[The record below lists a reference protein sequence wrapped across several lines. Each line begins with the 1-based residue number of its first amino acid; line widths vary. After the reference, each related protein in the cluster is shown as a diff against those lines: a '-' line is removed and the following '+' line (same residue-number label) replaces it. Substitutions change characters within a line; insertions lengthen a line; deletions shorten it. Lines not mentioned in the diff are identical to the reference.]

1 MKPMHCFTKSVNLI
15 IAASIIAMSLN
26 IPAAN
31 ATMVGSDAAIDHA
44 TVQQEP
50 SLAQDSVNREA
61 VKAKLLTLGVDPIQ
75 VQARVDALS
84 VTEAQKLAQNL
95 DQLPAGGGTVTI
107 LLVILLLLIL
117 L

>member
-15 IAASIIAMSLN
+15 IAASILAMSLN

-50 SLAQDSVNREA
+50 SLAQDS
-61 VKAKLLTLGVDPIQ
+61 VDPIQ

>member
-1 MKPMHCFTKSVNLI
+1 
-15 IAASIIAMSLN
+15 
-26 IPAAN
+26 
-31 ATMVGSDAAIDHA
+31 
-44 TVQQEP
+44 
-50 SLAQDSVNREA
+50 
-61 VKAKLLTLGVDPIQ
+61 